1 MKDKTSDLNDLSA
14 IKNEAWR
21 EPVVVMYGCTPQG
34 DRWPDYGLPR
44 VEKDD
49 LPVLPKQKV
58 DVNIDKV
65 QEIVSAIKRNKE
77 KLYDLEN
84 LLLSPNDTI
93 IVESFDNVNHERI
106 FDIPYDTEVAKGII
120 ELIKSYYE
128 NEIERLN
135 EELITVVVG

>member
-21 EPVVVMYGCTPQG
+21 EPVVVMYGCTPTNTL
-34 DRWPDYGLPR
+34 PDFKLPR

-58 DVNIDKV
+58 DVDIDKI

>member
-21 EPVVVMYGCTPQG
+21 EPIVCAYACIPE
-34 DRWPDYGLPR
+34 WPDGIGTQFEQVYSSP
-44 VEKDD
+44 
-49 LPVLPKQKV
+49 PKPKAEV
-58 DVNIDKV
+58 DIDKV

-77 KLYDLEN
+77 MLYDLEN
-84 LLLSPNDTI
+84 MLISPNDTI

-120 ELIKSYYE
+120 EVIKSYYE

-135 EELITVVVG
+135 NELVKLITG

>member
-1 MKDKTSDLNDLSA
+1 MNDKTDLSA
-14 IKNEAWR
+14 IKDEALR
-21 EPVVVMYGCTPQG
+21 EDVVVMYGCTPTNTL
-34 DRWPDYGLPR
+34 PDFKFPGGFSKSASTIPQTS
-44 VEKDD
+44 KTD
-49 LPVLPKQKV
+49 V
-58 DVNIDKV
+58 DIDKV

-93 IVESFDNVNHERI
+93 IVESFDNVNHEHI
-106 FDIPYDTEVAKGII
+106 IDIPYDTEVAKGII